1 MTAFYE
7 DEPPARPV
15 WLMTLAD
22 LALLLVGFFVFLQA
36 NQMDGKAFAASLR
49 AGFGATEAPAA
60 MPVEMA
66 LVAGFAPGS
75 AVPGDSSTARD
86 WAHVSTR
93 DPRTILNITGET
105 DGSHED
111 VDPATGSGA
120 ILAADRA
127 RAVAAL
133 LVAARA
139 VAPDR
144 IRITTATVSTGKRRA
159 VLTLGFEGDRQ

>member
-1 MTAFYE
+1 MNPMFE
-7 DEPPARPV
+7 DEAPAKPV
-15 WLMTLAD
+15 WLTTLAD

-36 NQMDGKAFAASLR
+36 NQMDGKAFASSVR
-49 AGFGATEAPAA
+49 AGFGVTEAEAA

-66 LVAGFAPGS
+66 YVAGFAAGS
-75 AVPGDSSTARD
+75 AVPGDSSTARE
-86 WAHVSTR
+86 WARVVTR
-93 DPRTILNITGET
+93 DPRTLLVITGEV
-105 DGSHED
+105 DGSPQD

-133 LVAARA
+133 LVASRA
-139 VAPDR
+139 IAPAR
-144 IRITTATVSTGKRRA
+144 IRIVTSTDKRRT

>member
-1 MTAFYE
+1 MTTDFLE

-36 NQMDGKAFAASLR
+36 NRIDGPALAASLR
-49 AGFGATEAPAA
+49 AGFGVSAPPAAAA
-60 MPVEMA
+60 MPVEIA
-66 LVAGFAPGS
+66 VVGFATGS
-75 AVPGDSSTARD
+75 AEPGDMAGALA
-86 WAHVSTR
+86 WAYAAAR
-93 DPRTILNITGET
+93 DPRTRLRISGEV
-105 DGSHED
+105 DGSPQD

-127 RAVAAL
+127 RAVAAR
-133 LVAARA
+133 LVVAGA

-144 IRITTATVSTGKRRA
+144 IRIATASDQRRA
-159 VLTLGFEGDRQ
+159 LLTIGFEGGRP

>member
-1 MTAFYE
+1 MNPLFE
-7 DEPPARPV
+7 DEPPAKPV

-36 NQMDGKAFAASLR
+36 NQMDRTALAASLR
-49 AGFGATEAPAA
+49 AGFGAAETEAA

-66 LVAGFAPGS
+66 TVAGFAPGS
-75 AVPGDSSTARD
+75 AVPGDSTIARD
-86 WAHVSTR
+86 WAHAAAR
-93 DPRTILNITGET
+93 DPRTRLKITGEV
-105 DGSHED
+105 DGSPED

-127 RAVAAL
+127 RAVASL
-133 LVAARA
+133 LVASGVSPARIQIA
-139 VAPDR
+139 
-144 IRITTATVSTGKRRA
+144 TAIDKRRT